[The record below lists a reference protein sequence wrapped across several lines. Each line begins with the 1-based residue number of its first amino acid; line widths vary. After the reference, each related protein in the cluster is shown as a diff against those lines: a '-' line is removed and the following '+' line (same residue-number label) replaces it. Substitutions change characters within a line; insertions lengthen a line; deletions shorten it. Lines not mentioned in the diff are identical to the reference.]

1 MATLAEP
8 SQYAEVKNDREG
20 WNDDQSPA
28 EPGVRSLISRFNV
41 PKAVAG
47 SDQPLA
53 SPRGPGLSREG
64 AVAAEVSS
72 DTAKD
77 HTENADASA
86 ASKKPRVGELKQ
98 LQERCSKLEARLSRQ
113 NTAVLEFENELQ
125 IYEVGVHQALLIL
138 GIEEGLRGL
147 TSASAAKQL
156 VQYIR
161 TLLDSESHLLNR
173 TEEMNEEIRYHKEL
187 EAAVML
193 KLDAHIVKEAV
204 EQDSTQPAAK
214 VSSASEAAAA
224 AQNEQYIQELKLRSE
239 QQDEELRELYAY
251 STQLLEKIC
260 EVQEDNARLRA
271 QQDQAPVPGQVT
283 WDTEKRALLTVL
295 AAHEAHAHS
304 PSSAHSGPDGNRAS
318 FVSSSSTAG
327 MTRDEREQLYASL
340 RALLGVKE
348 QRYAMSEGESEGESD
363 YRERDRLHVHF

>member
-156 VQYIR
+156 VHYIR
-161 TLLDSESHLLNR
+161 GLLDSESHLLNR
-173 TEEMNEEIRYHKEL
+173 TEEMNEEIRYHKEV
-187 EAAVML
+187 EAADML
-193 KLDAHIVKEAV
+193 KLDPHIVKRRKAV
-204 EQDSTQPAAK
+204 EQDSAQPATK
-214 VSSASEAAAA
+214 VSSATEAAAA

-283 WDTEKRALLTVL
+283 WDTEKHALLTVI
-295 AAHEAHAHS
+295 AAHETHVIAAHETHAHE
-304 PSSAHSGPDGNRAS
+304 PSSAHSGPDGNRTNSA
-318 FVSSSSTAG
+318 SSSSAAG

-340 RALLGVKE
+340 RALLGVEE
-348 QRYAMSEGESEGESD
+348 QR
-363 YRERDRLHVHF
+363 